1 MVTEITLWATVLLF
15 TIHFGGHIFDK
26 IAIIPNW
33 NSGEIDDMQRNKA
46 FFRKGQIRTFFG
58 WMHLT
63 CFLFSLVAMIL
74 LWGHESQAA
83 LYSKL
88 AFGLNFASSI
98 WSIVYFV
105 PMNKY
110 FEGQE
115 YEAATLHRL
124 VKRWTMANHLR
135 FVLLLIALG
144 LAIAAFEYYRVET

>member
-1 MVTEITLWATVLLF
+1 MFTKITLWATVLLF
-15 TIHFGGHIFDK
+15 TIHLGGHIFDK

-46 FFRKGQIRTFFG
+46 FFRKGHIRTFFG

-63 CFLFSLVAMIL
+63 CFLFSLAAMIL
-74 LWGHESQAA
+74 LWGHESQAS

-88 AFGLNFASSI
+88 AFGINFASSI
-98 WSIVYFV
+98 WSIGYFV

-110 FEGQE
+110 FESQE
-115 YEAATLHRL
+115 YEAAKLQRL

-135 FVLLLIALG
+135 FILLTVALG
-144 LAIAAFEYYRVET
+144 LAIAAFEVYTL

>member
-1 MVTEITLWATVLLF
+1 MLTEIILWATVLLF
-15 TIHFGGHIFDK
+15 TIHLGGHIFDK

-33 NSGEIDDMQRNKA
+33 SSGEIDDMQCNKA

-63 CFLFSLVAMIL
+63 CFLFSLAAVIL

-110 FEGQE
+110 FEGQD
-115 YEAATLHRL
+115 YEAEKLKHL
-124 VKRWTMANHLR
+124 VKNWTSANQLR
-135 FVLLLIALG
+135 FVLLTVALG
-144 LAIAAFEYYRVET
+144 LSIAAFEYYRS